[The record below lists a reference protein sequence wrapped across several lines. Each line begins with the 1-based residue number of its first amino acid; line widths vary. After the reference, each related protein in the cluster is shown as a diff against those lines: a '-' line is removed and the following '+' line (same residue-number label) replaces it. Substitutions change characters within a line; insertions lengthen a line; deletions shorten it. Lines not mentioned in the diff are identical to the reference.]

1 MTRYESGDGMMSDAF
16 EQVRIRMQREL
27 DESGFLDTRRWLRDF
42 PQYTAEIQ
50 EFVLADLDQG
60 PDPDSLP
67 GEREAYDGAMADG
80 IADALNEARLRG
92 RELRLG
98 ARIAAVARREPLPEG
113 STRNYARALL
123 MAFTVS
129 RLYERIPWVDRVKLY
144 KALYLLEEAVGS
156 GVFTS
161 FEVTAYGLFDLDLRH
176 AEDDAED
183 RGLRARWIELDPK
196 KTEDRSD
203 LFLPGPKATEAL
215 ARAPDYLPDPP
226 LAEDFLDLIAGYD
239 GWTLA
244 AWQTIHAVGKKLA
257 ERGGTIDVESVK
269 AAIRAEEAWRGNKL
283 GFPEFTDDGIEESLQ
298 HLARLRLLPGESVS

>member
-1 MTRYESGDGMMSDAF
+1 MSDAF
-16 EQVRIRMQREL
+16 EQVRTRMEREL
-27 DESGFLDTRRWLRDF
+27 GESGFLDTRRWLRDF

-50 EFVLADLDQG
+50 EFVLAGIEQASA
-60 PDPDSLP
+60 PDWAP
-67 GEREAYDGAMADG
+67 GEREAYDAAVADG
-80 IADALNEARLRG
+80 IADALNQARLRA
-92 RELRLG
+92 REMKLG

-123 MAFTVS
+123 MAFTVY

-144 KALYLLEEAVGS
+144 KALYLLEEAVGP

-183 RGLRARWIELDPK
+183 RGMRAGWIELDPK

-203 LFLPGPKATEAL
+203 LFLPGPKAAEAVV
-215 ARAPDYLPDPP
+215 RAPDYLPDPP
-226 LAEDFLDLIAGYD
+226 LAEEFLDLIAGFD

-244 AWQTIHAVGKKLA
+244 AWQTIHAVGKALA
-257 ERGGTIDVESVK
+257 ERGATIDVESVT
-269 AAIRAEEAWRGNKL
+269 AAIRAEEAWQGNKL

-298 HLARLRLLPGESVS
+298 HLARLRLLPGENISYR